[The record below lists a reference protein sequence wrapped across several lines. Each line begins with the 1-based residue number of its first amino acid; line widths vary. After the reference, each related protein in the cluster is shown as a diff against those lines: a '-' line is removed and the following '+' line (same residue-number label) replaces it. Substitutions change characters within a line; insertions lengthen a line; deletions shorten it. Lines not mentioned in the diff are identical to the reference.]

1 MPQVRVIRGWWGM
14 VPLAGGLWA
23 CETARN
29 PGGVQRDLIP
39 PIITLTTSGTSVP
52 DTQTIAGG
60 LQFSI
65 DASDNLGLKDI
76 QLTYTGGYLAQ
87 TDTVFNTTVTS
98 VTTSKTITF
107 PANSGA
113 GGLITIIG
121 RATDGAGNFA
131 EDTITVFLSN
141 VQALTVTLL
150 APVPPAVA
158 ASGKNIPVQ
167 VEARQLGGIATI
179 GFIITPRNAVVDPTT
194 PPSDS
199 LIFTPP
205 ARQPPDTIYSDT
217 LTVQAGFTSFTV
229 IAFAVD
235 AGGRRALSPAVPV
248 TVQTPGNDVTPPAV
262 SHTISSR
269 VEVNDNITVHATDPS
284 GISWIGFRVDT
295 VNGTTP
301 IKFDTVNVSAGN
313 ITAVDSSFPLQL
325 PLTDN

>member
-1 MPQVRVIRGWWGM
+1 MPQVRVVRGWWGM
-14 VPLAGGLWA
+14 VALAGGLWA

-98 VTTSKTITF
+98 VTASKTITF

-131 EDTITVFLSN
+131 AATLTAVLSTA
-141 VQALTVTLL
+141 QALTT
-150 APVPPAVA
+150 
-158 ASGKNIPVQ
+158 
-167 VEARQLGGIATI
+167 
-179 GFIITPRNAVVDPTT
+179 
-194 PPSDS
+194 
-199 LIFTPP
+199 
-205 ARQPPDTIYSDT
+205 
-217 LTVQAGFTSFTV
+217 
-229 IAFAVD
+229 
-235 AGGRRALSPAVPV
+235 
-248 TVQTPGNDVTPPAV
+248 
-262 SHTISSR
+262 
-269 VEVNDNITVHATDPS
+269 
-284 GISWIGFRVDT
+284 
-295 VNGTTP
+295 
-301 IKFDTVNVSAGN
+301 
-313 ITAVDSSFPLQL
+313 
-325 PLTDN
+325 

>member
-1 MPQVRVIRGWWGM
+1 MRQVRVVRGWWGM
-14 VPLAGGLWA
+14 VALAGLWA

-39 PIITLTTSGTSVP
+39 PVITLTANA
-52 DTQTIAGG
+52 DTEPIASG
-60 LQFSI
+60 LQFSV
-65 DASDNLGLKDI
+65 DASDNLGLKDV

-87 TDTVFNTTVTS
+87 TDTVFNTAVTS
-98 VTTSKTITF
+98 FSVGESITF

-150 APVPPAVA
+150 QPVPPAVA
-158 ASGKNIPVQ
+158 SSGKNIPVQ
-167 VEARQLGGIATI
+167 VEARQLGGIATL
-179 GFIITPRNAVVDPTT
+179 GFIIAPRNAVVDPTT

-199 LIFTPP
+199 VVFTPP
-205 ARQPPDTIYSDT
+205 ARQPPDTIYTDT

-229 IAFAVD
+229 TAFAVD
-235 AGGRRALSPAVPV
+235 AGGRPSLSPPV
-248 TVQTPGNDVTPPAV
+248 TVTVPTPGNASTPPAV
-262 SHTISSR
+262 PPTDSSR

-284 GISWIGFRVDT
+284 GISWIGYRVDT
-295 VNGTTP
+295 PATP
-301 IKFDTVNVSAGN
+301 PATGLVLVKFDSVNVSAGN
-313 ITAVDSSFPLQL
+313 LTTVDSTRSEEHTSELQ
-325 PLTDN
+325 